1 MFVLCKDKHIPEK
14 TQPSKSAM
22 VHDDDWECYHLVMM
36 MLHDVYECYILVKI
50 IIMNAK
56 S

>member
-14 TQPSKSAM
+14 TQQSNSTM
-22 VHDDDWECYHLVMM
+22 VHDDWECYILMMM
-36 MLHDVYECYILVKI
+36 MLHDDYECYILVKI